1 MLGSA
6 QRIIRVQ
13 MGLSNEK
20 FSPRKVFPTTPK
32 TLGGYLMVK
41 RLEAD
46 LTQAEVA
53 AKMRVSDKTLRAWEY
68 DQSLPSQAERQ
79 RLIGILPLSDLA
91 TKSEI
96 QHWSGCRVLHKRPLS
111 KMT

>member
-1 MLGSA
+1 M
-6 QRIIRVQ
+6 RVK

-20 FSPRKVFPTTPK
+20 FSPRKIFPANPR
-32 TLGGYLMVK
+32 TLGDHLMVK

-68 DQSLPSQAERQ
+68 DQSLPSRAEWQ
-79 RLIGILPLSDLA
+79 RLIGILPLAELA
-91 TKSEI
+91 AALEI
-96 QHWSGCRVLHKRPLS
+96 QHWSEV
-111 KMT
+111 

>member
-1 MLGSA
+1 
-6 QRIIRVQ
+6 

-32 TLGGYLMVK
+32 TLGDHLMVK

-53 AKMRVSDKTLRAWEY
+53 AKMKVSDKTLRAWKY
-68 DQSLPSQAERQ
+68 DQSLPSQVEWQ
-79 RLIGILPLSDLA
+79 RLIGILPLADLVA
-91 TKSEI
+91 TLET
-96 QHWSGCRVLHKRPLS
+96 QHWSG
-111 KMT
+111 M

>member
-1 MLGSA
+1 MK
-6 QRIIRVQ
+6 

-32 TLGGYLMVK
+32 TSGDHLMVK

-53 AKMRVSDKTLRAWEY
+53 AKMKISDKKVRAWEY
-68 DQSLPSQAERQ
+68 DRLFPTSAEKRILESLL
-79 RLIGILPLSDLA
+79 LIDSCLWSLA
-91 TKSEI
+91 PNS
-96 QHWSGCRVLHKRPLS
+96 
-111 KMT
+111 